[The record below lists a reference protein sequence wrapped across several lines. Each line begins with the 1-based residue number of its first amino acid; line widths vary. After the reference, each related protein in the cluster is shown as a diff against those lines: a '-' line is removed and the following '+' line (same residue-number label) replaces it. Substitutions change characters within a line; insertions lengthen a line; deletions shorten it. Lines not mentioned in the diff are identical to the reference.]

1 MERLSL
7 SAVRIILLL
16 SLGSATVFPG
26 PRLLPAESIAD
37 TESAVSRGSLR
48 RLLPVVTGRDGWR
61 MAAEP
66 EFFDSENL
74 WEFING
80 QAEMYL
86 DYGFLQVV
94 TVDYTSPDGTRS
106 LAVEIYLM
114 ASPTH
119 AFGIYAAERAPGE
132 NFIEMGVQG
141 YIGENILNFW
151 KGPYYVKLTSFEA
164 DSGLE
169 EILMTLAGMIA
180 GNVKGRYGEPEL
192 FSFFPEENRVKM
204 SERFIPKNFMGQPFL
219 ENGYQ
224 VAYRNGEEGYDAFLV
239 QTGSTVEAEKVFR
252 KYQAF
257 LASQGQK
264 LSLTPAS
271 DYTLILVQQAAK
283 AVFLY
288 GDFVGGVFGIGDP
301 YASKKIVEEMI
312 GRLRNRAD
320 RPEKT

>member
-1 MERLSL
+1 M
-7 SAVRIILLL
+7 RIILLL

-26 PRLLPAESIAD
+26 PRPLPTESFAD
-37 TESAVSRGSLR
+37 TGSAGSRESLR
-48 RLLPVVTGRDGWR
+48 RLLPMAAGENVWR
-61 MAAEP
+61 MATEP

-94 TVDYTSPDGTRS
+94 TVDYISPDGTRF

-114 ASPTH
+114 ESPTH

-141 YIGENILNFW
+141 YIGENVLNFW
-151 KGPYYVKLTSFEA
+151 QGSYYIKLTSFETF
-164 DSGLE
+164 SGLE
-169 EILMTLAGMIA
+169 ETLMTLAGVIA
-180 GNVKGRYGEPEL
+180 GNVRGSYGEPEL
-192 FSFFPEENRVKM
+192 FNCFPEKNRVKM

-219 ENGYQ
+219 KNGYR
-224 VAYRNGEEGYDAFLV
+224 VSYRNGEGGYDAFLI
-239 QTGSTVEAEKVFR
+239 QTNSMVEADGVFR
-252 KYQAF
+252 KYWAF
-257 LASQGQK
+257 LASQDQE
-264 LSLTPAS
+264 LSVTTES
-271 DYTLILVQQAAK
+271 DYTLVLVQRGGK

-288 GDFVGGVFGIGDP
+288 AEFVGGVFGIGDSD
-301 YASKKIVEEMI
+301 ASKKIVEEMI
-312 GRLRNRAD
+312 GRLRNRAG